1 MSTVAEL
8 LFEIEKRELILPE
21 FQRGFVWSREKV
33 KVYIASIYKN
43 YPTGHFLIW
52 KTYSPPKYRGDGPE
66 ADAKYNRLILD
77 GQQRL
82 TALYTVFRGEPPP
95 FFEGSTLYFRLFFN
109 VVMEDF
115 EYWQPVKMRN
125 DHSWIEVTPFLKQG
139 LEKFLLSL
147 DEKPEDER
155 DFYKTGRQFNNL
167 IKLSMMGAYEYD
179 LDIVPKGGKEM
190 ETDEVVK
197 IFNLV
202 NSSGMTL
209 SKADLALAHIG
220 ASWPEVRESLRSTHN
235 KVKQS
240 GFNLTTLKGRE
251 LEFWVRA
258 LAAVATD
265 SILLDGSF
273 YKTEVDKIKEAWPKV
288 ERSAEYLVNVLKSDA
303 YVDSSAQLTTPYV
316 LLPLVKYLGDHGHAF
331 HSEAEKS
338 RFLHWFYT
346 AQMWARYSG
355 PLETNL
361 QQDIKAISSR
371 KPTDEL
377 TANIVLKTGRIDVQP
392 KDLEGKGRTSPFF
405 NLLYAASCSYSA
417 VDWSNGLTLYTKNL
431 GGKYAIEIHHI
442 FPISRLYKEGGL
454 DSNNRAHVARANAI
468 ANLVFLTKEANLQVL
483 ANLPSDYLPAVIR
496 KYPSA
501 LKAQF
506 VPENPDLWKIEN
518 YGAFLEERR
527 KLIADGINEFMG
539 SLLESHTLIQGLIG
553 VEDLIHQGES
563 AKMEFKSSLRW
574 DRDLSQVNKVLEM
587 TVLKTIGGFMNTEG
601 GILLIGVDDSGDIIG
616 IEDYY
621 VTLPKPDRDGFELHL
636 IHLLSSAIGKE
647 QCLNASVSFHEIDS
661 KDICMVQVARTSKA
675 TYVREGGEYKLYI
688 RTGNQAQPLPMKEAV
703 DYVLAHWPG

>member
-8 LFEIEKRELILPE
+8 LVEIEKRELILPE

-33 KVYIASIYKN
+33 KGYIASIYKN

-52 KTYSPPKYRGDGPE
+52 KTYNPPKYRGDGPE
-66 ADAKYNRLILD
+66 PDMKYHRLILD

-109 VVMEDF
+109 VITAEF

-125 DHSWIEVTPFLKQG
+125 DHSWIEVTPFLKRG
-139 LEKFLLSL
+139 LEQFLLAL

-155 DFYKTGRQFNNL
+155 NFFKTGRQFNNL

-179 LDIVPKGGKEM
+179 LDVVPKGGDEM

-220 ASWPEVRESLRSTHN
+220 ASWPEVRESLRLNHN
-235 KVKQS
+235 KIKQS
-240 GFNLTTLKGRE
+240 GFDLTTLKGRE

-265 SILLDGSF
+265 SILLDGAF
-273 YKTEVDKIKEAWPKV
+273 YKTDVDKIKEVWPKV
-288 ERSAEYLVNVLKSDA
+288 ERSAEYLANFLKSDA
-303 YVDSSAQLTTPYV
+303 YIDSSSQLTTPYV
-316 LLPLVKYLGDHGHAF
+316 LLPLIKYLGDHGYAF
-331 HSEAEKS
+331 HSEVEKS
-338 RFLHWFYT
+338 LFLHWFYA

-355 PLETNL
+355 PVETNL
-361 QQDIKAISSR
+361 QQDIKAISSE
-371 KPTDEL
+371 KPTNEL
-377 TANIVLKTGRIDVQP
+377 MTNIVLKTGRVEVQP
-392 KDLEGKGRTSPFF
+392 RDLEGKGRTSPFF
-405 NLLYAASCSYSA
+405 NLLYVASCRQGA

-431 GGKYAIEIHHI
+431 GRKYAIEIHHI

-454 DSNNRAHVARANAI
+454 DSSNRAHVARANAI
-468 ANLVFLTKEANLQVL
+468 SNLVFLTKEANLKVL
-483 ANLPSDYLPAVIR
+483 ANLPSDYLPTVIQ

-506 VPENPDLWKIEN
+506 VPEDPKLWKIEN
-518 YGAFLEERR
+518 YSAFLEERG
-527 KLIADGINEFMG
+527 KLIANGINEFME
-539 SLLESHTLIQGLIG
+539 SVLESNPLGHISIG
-553 VEDLIHQGES
+553 VKDLVQLGES
-563 AKMEFKSSLRW
+563 SKTEFKSSLRW
-574 DRDLSQVNKVLEM
+574 DRKLSQVNKSLE
-587 TVLKTIGGFMNTEG
+587 TAVLKTISSFMNTDG
-601 GILLIGVDDSGDIIG
+601 GVLLIGVDDLGGIPG
-616 IEDYY
+616 IEADCM
-621 VTLPKPDRDGFELHL
+621 TLPKSDRDGFELHL
-636 IHLLSSAIGKE
+636 TNLLSSAIGKE
-647 QCLNASVSFHEIDS
+647 HCLDARVSFHEIDG
-661 KDICMVQVARTSKA
+661 KDVCMVQVDRASKA
-675 TYVREGGEYKLYI
+675 TYVRDGEEYKLYI
-688 RTGNQAQPLPMKEAV
+688 RTGNQTQPLPTKEAV
-703 DYVLAHWPG
+703 DYVLGHWPG